1 MKKFWNLKN
10 ENGKAELYIYGEI
23 EAVQFWG
30 DEITPQ
36 TIQQQLEG
44 CSGQL
49 DVYINSGGGDVF
61 AGQTIYNLI
70 KRYNGTVT
78 VHIDGL
84 AASIASVI
92 AMAGDR
98 IVMPENAMMMI
109 HNAWAIS
116 AGNAGEH
123 RRMAD
128 ELDRVDVLIRDVY
141 AARSKREPQAIADY
155 MAAETWFTASEALE
169 VGLIDEIEAN
179 KAIAAS
185 INGDILTINGEQVDM
200 SRYQHPPRAAVQ
212 AVEIVYGAPCSGKS
226 TYVREQA
233 LEGDLFY
240 DYDALVRAMTT
251 EDKRG
256 TEKTVAHEVAIGVR
270 GLMINKLATEKCR
283 AKRAYIIT
291 RWPTDNLREQ
301 LEGMSVVEHRMETTR
316 DECLSRLEDDDTRT
330 DKAEW
335 ADIIN
340 RWFDEHD
347 LDKPDEPDN
356 GGEGQPV
363 EDSNQALNDQRRQFQ
378 ALRRKILDTTD

>member
-10 ENGKAELYIYGEI
+10 ESGKTELYIYGDI

-30 DEITPQ
+30 DELTPQ
-36 TIQQQLEG
+36 VIQQQLDG
-44 CSGQL
+44 CSGPL

-61 AGQTIYNLI
+61 AGQTIYNML
-70 KRYNGTVT
+70 KRYNGAVT

-98 IVMPENAMMMI
+98 IVMPENALLMI

-116 AGNAGEH
+116 EGNAGEH

-128 ELDRVDVLIRDVY
+128 ELERVDVLIRDVY
-141 AARSKREPQAIADY
+141 AARSKQEPQAIADY
-155 MAAETWFTASEALE
+155 MAAETWFTAAEALE
-169 VGLIDEIEAN
+169 AGLVDEIEAN

-185 INGDILTINGEQVDM
+185 LRGDVLTINGEQVDM
-200 SRYQHPPRAAVQ
+200 SRYSNPPRAAVQ
-212 AVEIVYGAPCSGKS
+212 SVEIVYGAPCSGKS
-226 TYVREQA
+226 TYVREHA
-233 LEGDLFY
+233 MEGDLFY

-270 GLMINKLATEKCR
+270 GLMINKLADEKCA

-301 LEGMSVVEHRMETTR
+301 LAGMDVVEHRMEASR
-316 DECLSRLEDDDTRT
+316 EECLSRLESDDTRT
-330 DKAEW
+330 DKVAW
-335 ADIIN
+335 RDIIN
-340 RWFDEHD
+340 RWFDEHAD
-347 LDKPDEPDN
+347 ESNEPDN
-356 GGEGQPV
+356 GGESQPV
-363 EDSNQALNDQRRQFQ
+363 EDSNLALMDQRRQFQ

>member
-10 ENGKAELYIYGEI
+10 ESGKTELYIYGDI

-30 DEITPQ
+30 DELTPQ
-36 TIQQQLEG
+36 VIQQQLDG
-44 CSGQL
+44 CSGPL

-61 AGQTIYNLI
+61 AGQTIYNML
-70 KRYNGTVT
+70 KRYNGAVT

-98 IVMPENAMMMI
+98 IVMPENALLMI

-128 ELDRVDVLIRDVY
+128 ELERVDVLIRDVY
-141 AARSKREPQAIADY
+141 AARSKQEPQAIADY
-155 MAAETWFTASEALE
+155 MAAETWFTAAEALE
-169 VGLIDEIEAN
+169 VGLVDEIEAN

-185 INGDILTINGEQVDM
+185 LRGDVLTINGEQVDM
-200 SRYQHPPRAAVQ
+200 SRYSNPPRAAVQ
-212 AVEIVYGAPCSGKS
+212 SVEIVYGAPCSGKS
-226 TYVREQA
+226 TYVREHA
-233 LEGDLFY
+233 MEGDLFY

-270 GLMINKLATEKCR
+270 GLMINKLADEKCA

-301 LEGMSVVEHRMETTR
+301 LAGMAVVEHRMEASR
-316 DECLSRLEDDDTRT
+316 EECLSRLESDDTRT
-330 DKAEW
+330 DKAAW
-335 ADIIN
+335 RDIIN
-340 RWFDEHD
+340 RWFDEHAD
-347 LDKPDEPDN
+347 EPNEPDN
-356 GGEGQPV
+356 GGESQPV
-363 EDSNQALNDQRRQFQ
+363 EDSNQALMDQRRQFQ

>member
-10 ENGKAELYIYGEI
+10 ESGKTELYIYGDI
-23 EAVQFWG
+23 EATQFWG
-30 DEITPQ
+30 DELTPQ
-36 TIQQQLEG
+36 VIQQQLDG
-44 CSGQL
+44 CSGPL

-61 AGQTIYNLI
+61 AGQTIYNML
-70 KRYNGTVT
+70 KRYNGAVT

-98 IVMPENAMMMI
+98 IVMPENALLMI

-128 ELDRVDVLIRDVY
+128 ELERVDVLIRDVY
-141 AARSKREPQAIADY
+141 AARSKQEPQAIADY

-169 VGLIDEIEAN
+169 AGLVDEIEAN

-185 INGDILTINGEQVDM
+185 LRGDVLTINGEQVDM
-200 SRYQHPPRAAVQ
+200 SRYSNPPRAAVQ
-212 AVEIVYGAPCSGKS
+212 SVEIVYGAPCSGKS
-226 TYVREQA
+226 TYVREHA
-233 LEGDLFY
+233 MEGDLFY

-270 GLMINKLATEKCR
+270 GLMINKLADEKCA

-301 LEGMSVVEHRMETTR
+301 LAGMDVVEHRMETSR
-316 DECLSRLEDDDTRT
+316 EECLSRLESDDTRT
-330 DKAEW
+330 DKAAW
-335 ADIIN
+335 RDIIN
-340 RWFDEHD
+340 RWFDEHAD
-347 LDKPDEPDN
+347 EPNEPDN
-356 GGEGQPV
+356 GGESQPV
-363 EDSNQALNDQRRQFQ
+363 EDNALDEQRRQFD
-378 ALRRKILDTTD
+378 ALRRKIIETTN

>member
-10 ENGKAELYIYGEI
+10 EGGKAELYIYGDI
-23 EAVQFWG
+23 DAVQFWG
-30 DEITPQ
+30 DEITPRV
-36 TIQQQLEG
+36 IQQQLDG
-44 CSGQL
+44 CSGPL

-61 AGQTIYNLI
+61 AGQTIYNLL
-70 KRYNGTVT
+70 KRYNGVVT

-92 AMAGDR
+92 AMAGDK
-98 IVMPENAMMMI
+98 IIMPENALMMI
-109 HNAWAIS
+109 HNAWAI
-116 AGNAGEH
+116 AIGNSGEH
-123 RRMAD
+123 RRMAE

-141 AARSKREPQAIADY
+141 AARSKQEPQAIADY
-155 MAAETWFTASEALE
+155 MAAETWFTATEALE
-169 VGLIDEIEAN
+169 AGLVDEIEAN

-185 INGDILTINGEQVDM
+185 LRGDVLTINGEQVDV
-200 SRYQHPPRAAVQ
+200 SRYRHPPRAAVKS
-212 AVEIVYGAPCSGKS
+212 VEIVYGAPCSGKS
-226 TYVREQA
+226 TYVREHA

-270 GLMINKLATEKCR
+270 GLMINKLASEANK

-301 LEGMSVVEHRMETTR
+301 LAGMDVVEHRMETSR
-316 DECLSRLEDDDTRT
+316 EECLSRLEDDDTRT
-330 DKAEW
+330 DKAGW

-340 RWFDEHD
+340 QWFDEHD
-347 LDKPDEPDN
+347 SVESDEPDN

-363 EDSNQALNDQRRQFQ
+363 EDSNQALSDQRRQFQ